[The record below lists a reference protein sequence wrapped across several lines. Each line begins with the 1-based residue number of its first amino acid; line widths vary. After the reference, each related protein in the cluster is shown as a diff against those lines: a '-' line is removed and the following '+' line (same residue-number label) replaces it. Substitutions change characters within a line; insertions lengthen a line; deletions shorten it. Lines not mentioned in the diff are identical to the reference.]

1 MIISRQTLK
10 RFFTIFFLI
19 IALGE
24 TGKNSL
30 TFSQSPTTDPHWE
43 ELKRKIRYQIDHFP
57 GVVGIYI
64 KDLNRGWT
72 IEVQAEKLFPS
83 ASLVKIPIMA
93 TLFQA
98 EDQGL
103 ISLEDTLALKKKFKT
118 SGSGSLKFKR
128 IGTRYTL
135 RALINKMITLSDN
148 TATNMLTDLLGLS
161 YYNSSFSQLGL
172 KNTNFSRKIMDLNKR
187 DQGIENYTTPKDMG
201 LILEM
206 IYNKKL
212 KNSEEMLEILKDQK
226 INDRLP
232 VSIPS
237 YWPVGHK
244 TGLMRECCH
253 DVGIV
258 FAPSSTYIV
267 CVLTQDIRRIRRA
280 KSFISEIGHLTALY
294 YGNNSMQTNLGVSEG
309 TQMETEIPSFQ
320 PTELPSTENSK
331 TGG

>member
-1 MIISRQTLK
+1 MKNIKKIFSISL
-10 RFFTIFFLI
+10 LI
-19 IALGE
+19 LLIGG
-24 TGKNSL
+24 TGKTSSEV
-30 TFSQSPTTDPHWE
+30 SQSQNPDHHWE
-43 ELKRKIRYQIDHFP
+43 ELKRKIKYQIDHFP

-64 KDLNRGWT
+64 KDINRGWT

-83 ASLVKIPIMA
+83 ASLVKIPIMVA
-93 TLFQA
+93 LFQA
-98 EDQGL
+98 EEEGL

-128 IGTRYTL
+128 VGTRYTL
-135 RALINKMITLSDN
+135 RTLITKMITLSDN
-148 TATNMLTDLLGLS
+148 TATNMLTDLMGLS
-161 YYNSSFSQLGL
+161 YYNSFFSQLGL

-187 DQGIENYTTPKDMG
+187 DHGIENYTTPKDMG

-258 FAPSSTYIV
+258 FAPEGAYIV
-267 CVLTQDIRRIRRA
+267 CVLTQDIRKIRRA

-294 YGNNSMQTNLGVSEG
+294 YGDTSIHGGLGLSESS
-309 TQMETEIPSFQ
+309 QAETEIPSFQ